1 MLDSGVAPEC
11 RLNSGRNFHI
21 MKKIITSALALFILC
36 GCASSTA
43 ASTASAEA
51 DASTT
56 PAETTAA
63 ETSAP
68 AEAPA
73 ETDTVSS
80 ATDQGKGL
88 RFGFYEQ
95 SDADKQATVL
105 EYLNGNNGSYRNMMQ
120 MATASLSGVP
130 TVSSVEFVL
139 DPENFNLYGLSEAG
153 TQKTL
158 DLAQNPLCSVYWTR
172 QLRPEEEQ
180 AGLTYFSSYGV
191 QFTGTAHIFTVD
203 ELHEDPTELI
213 HLFDTYYPTMPMTA
227 AVWAKQENDEQKA
240 AYIEQV
246 LSQQVVY
253 KVVPEK
259 IVITQPYMLFMG
271 AQSACAAFTTK
282 TDNGYAYPFLSEG
295 FLDQMIKDKLDD
307 EAYKAMIDQVYPE
320 TEITDDMSEGDKTKA
335 EQINAS
341 REILLGEN
349 TCGIVTQE
357 ILTNFT
363 PAE

>member
-1 MLDSGVAPEC
+1 
-11 RLNSGRNFHI
+11 
-21 MKKIITSALALFILC
+21 MKKIITTVSALFILC

-43 ASTASAEA
+43 ASTAAAEA
-51 DASTT
+51 AASSA
-56 PAETTAA
+56 PAETAAA

-68 AEAPA
+68 AETEAPA
-73 ETDTVSS
+73 ATDTVSS
-80 ATDQGKGL
+80 ATEEGKGL
-88 RFGFYEQ
+88 RFGYYEQ

-105 EYLNGNNGSYRNMMQ
+105 EYLNGNNGNYRNMMQ
-120 MATASLSGVP
+120 MATASLDGVP

-180 AGLTYFSSYGV
+180 GGFTYFSSYGV

-282 TDNGYAYPFLSEG
+282 TDNGYAYPFLSEE
-295 FLDQMIKDKLDD
+295 FLDQMIKDKLED
-307 EAYKAMIDQVYPE
+307 EAYKAMIDQAFPE
-320 TEITDDMSEGDKTKA
+320 TEITDDMSEEDKAKA
-335 EQINAS
+335 EQINTS
-341 REILLGEN
+341 RQLLLGEN

-357 ILTNFT
+357 VLTNFT